1 MFVLPWTLSCSHAV
15 CFKGE
20 LKAEISN
27 FSNIFFAKSNISEV
41 NFVKLFSLVYCF
53 LRENYDRSWIFPAF
67 ATSSLWAQK
76 LNQQPAVTYDMGNDL
91 EERFRNQ
98 EKQGKQRKQ
107 ADAFL
112 WGVLACLPHIIRDRA
127 LKRLDVRSMS
137 QAFTRSRYSIVKM
150 ADDESKMNTSLEN
163 PQDR

>member
-1 MFVLPWTLSCSHAV
+1 ML
-15 CFKGE
+15 FKGE

-53 LRENYDRSWIFPAF
+53 LRENYVRSWIFPAF

-76 LNQQPAVTYDMGNDL
+76 LNQQPAVTYDMGKDG

-98 EKQGKQRKQ
+98 EKQGKHKWCIAIHHYGSQRKQ
-107 ADAFL
+107 ADAFCTNLKCL
-112 WGVLACLPHIIRDRA
+112 WH
-127 LKRLDVRSMS
+127 
-137 QAFTRSRYSIVKM
+137 
-150 ADDESKMNTSLEN
+150 KMNTRQQIMEN
-163 PQDR
+163 IGLWAANNAINLIY

>member
-1 MFVLPWTLSCSHAV
+1 MGSKT
-15 CFKGE
+15 
-20 LKAEISN
+20 
-27 FSNIFFAKSNISEV
+27 
-41 NFVKLFSLVYCF
+41 
-53 LRENYDRSWIFPAF
+53 
-67 ATSSLWAQK
+67 
-76 LNQQPAVTYDMGNDL
+76 NQQPAVTYDMGKDL